1 MIKKISLQNIATYSN
16 YVEINPKKVNF
27 IYGSNGSG
35 KTTISNLIGNF
46 NNSDDCVIETENLSN
61 TSILVY
67 NKKFVEQNFSQS
79 DEGLKGIFTL
89 GEESIH
95 LQDKLKELRIKKQ
108 DNNDE
113 IHTKKNTISRF
124 EYEIEERKNIIKD
137 KTWNVQQE
145 VSKDFPKAL
154 VGYKNSK
161 QKFLDQCIKIYSK
174 YSFENLEEN
183 SVDSLEKLKEKYNIS
198 FSTDIQLYEKFS
210 INDMT
215 NIIEIEITN
224 LLEKVIIGS
233 NDSPMG
239 QVIRALKNSDWV
251 KQGLDYLDDSNQNC
265 PFCNQ
270 SISKKLEQEIK
281 DYFNEEYEQDLKK
294 LNEINQEY
302 SRCFK
307 EIESNMLFILDMSI
321 PYLNTTFLS
330 KEFEVLKKQYE
341 VNQKQ
346 LEEKLRNPS
355 QKLKLKS
362 LVPIIKNINEM
373 INSLNESIETNNNII
388 RNKAREQ
395 NKFKEILW
403 VYFVNKVKE
412 DLKEYIKFKNGKIKA
427 IDNIKQQ
434 ISDLDNEKVKT
445 SKEIDALEI
454 SITSVAPTV
463 KNINEILGKFDF
475 KGFKLKE
482 NTNQKGTYLI
492 LREDGSNANET
503 MSEGEYNFITFLYFY
518 YLVYGSH
525 ESTGITSNKIVVIDD
540 PISSLDSNV
549 LFIVSTLVKNLI
561 SDCRKNRN
569 GVQQIIN
576 LTHNIYFHKEITF
589 LGSRD
594 KFSPNEVMFG
604 IIRKKDNISYFNT
617 YETNPIESSYQL
629 MWKELNSEEMSTVT
643 SFNTMR
649 RILEYYF
656 NIIGGMDYERCINE
670 FDGIDKILCKS
681 LISGINDGSHF
692 ISDDFVIAFDEENM
706 EDYKR
711 VFRLVFEK
719 LGHIQHFKM
728 MTKNIH

>member
-16 YVEINPKKVNF
+16 YVEIKPKKINF

-35 KTTISNLIGNF
+35 KTTISNLIGNL
-46 NNSDDCVIETENLSN
+46 NNSDECDVETENSSN

-79 DEGLKGIFTL
+79 DEGIKGIFTL

-95 LQDKLKELRIKKQ
+95 LLDKLKELRIKMQ
-108 DNNDE
+108 DNSNE
-113 IHTKKNTISRF
+113 INTKKNTISRF
-124 EYEIEERKNIIKD
+124 EDEIEERINIIKN

-145 VSKDFPKAL
+145 ASKDFPKAL

-161 QKFLDQCIKIYSK
+161 QKFLNQCIKIYNK
-174 YSFENLEEN
+174 YSFEKLEEN
-183 SVDSLEKLKEKYNIS
+183 SVGSFEKLKEKYNIS
-198 FSTDIQLYEKFS
+198 FSTDIQIYKKFS
-210 INDMT
+210 INDIT
-215 NIIEIEITN
+215 NIIEIERTN

-239 QVIRALKNSDWV
+239 QVIRALKNSDWI

-281 DYFNEEYEQDLKK
+281 DYFNEEYELDLKK
-294 LNEINQEY
+294 LTEIKQEY
-302 SRCFK
+302 SSCFK
-307 EIESNMLFILDMSI
+307 EVKRNMLFILDMSI
-321 PYLNTTFLS
+321 PYLDTTLLS

-346 LEEKLRNPS
+346 LEKKLRNPS

-388 RNKAREQ
+388 RNKEREQ

-403 VYFVNKVKE
+403 IYFVNKVKE
-412 DLKEYIKFKNGKIKA
+412 DLKEYVNFKQGKIKA
-427 IDNIKQQ
+427 IDNIKQK
-434 ISDLDNEKVKT
+434 ISDLDNENVKT
-445 SKEIDALEI
+445 NKEIDEIEI

-475 KGFKLKE
+475 KGFKFKE
-482 NTNQKGTYLI
+482 NINQKGTYLI

-518 YLVYGSH
+518 YLVYGSQ

-569 GVQQIIN
+569 GVKQVIN

-604 IIRKKDNISYFNT
+604 IIRKRDNVSYFNT
-617 YETNPIESSYQL
+617 YENNPIESSYQL
-629 MWKELNSEEMSTVT
+629 MWKELNSEEMSTIT

-656 NIIGGMDYERCINE
+656 NILGGMDYESCINE

-692 ISDDFVIAFDEENM
+692 ISDDFVIAFDEESM

-711 VFRLVFEK
+711 VFKLVFEK
-719 LGHIQHFKM
+719 LGHIQHFEM